1 MMQEDGAPFVRDA
14 AARLPPAA
22 RRSATSVHRRAAR
35 PRAQAASARPSLS
48 FFFSP
53 DANKQLVAA
62 VERSG
67 GRREDARAED
77 EDADHCEPPAGA
89 AARHPHAPNQSP
101 TQEALD
107 SPRWACRGP
116 RRWRGGRCTWSSP
129 SRTTTSCPRRTRWCT
144 PPPSPEPALT
154 SRAARWTGEC
164 TCAASSSRPLAHATS
179 VDDSVVASVFKDK
192 LLRFNS
198 IVPDFRRR
206 RRRRGWNNFFFAKRK
221 ELEMVGRVW
230 ESKG

>member
-1 MMQEDGAPFVRDA
+1 MVGVRASGRNNDA
-14 AARLPPAA
+14 RGRSSLRP
-22 RRSATSVHRRAAR
+22 RRSR
-35 PRAQAASARPSLS
+35 QAASGRPPLGHLCPSPRSTPQGPGCLS
-48 FFFSP
+48 PPLPVLFFSP
-53 DANKQLVAA
+53 DANKQLVAE

-89 AARHPHAPNQSP
+89 AARHPLAPNQSP

-107 SPRWACRGP
+107 SPLRACRGR

-129 SRTTTSCPRRTRWCT
+129 SRTTASCPRRTRWCT

-154 SRAARWTGEC
+154 ARAARWTGER

-179 VDDSVVASVFKDK
+179 VDDSVATSVFKDK
-192 LLRFNS
+192 LPRFNS
-198 IVPDFRRR
+198 IVPDFA
-206 RRRRGWNNFFFAKRK
+206 GVGAGAGGTIFSSPK
-221 ELEMVGRVW
+221 ETN
-230 ESKG
+230 